1 MIGGV
6 LEKQQELRDGR
17 CEAGALCYGLGCYAI
32 VTFRAAYRQ
41 RPRQRD
47 ADHPRRGGRE
57 RYAGLDG
64 RRRECHLQSSRGG
77 RLRQISYRDRPRP
90 LSIRAMECGNEGAAN
105 DPRSYDPTSP
115 AYKQAAALA
124 QGVFRG
130 VIQDQTGGA
139 THYYAPAA
147 QALNNGL
154 VGQERIADSRT
165 GRHLAPMRMS
175 WVRRLI
181 TPGMPAFLE
190 TTAQGRLDCNSTASK
205 SRSFPS
211 GSPLH

>member
-1 MIGGV
+1 
-6 LEKQQELRDGR
+6 
-17 CEAGALCYGLGCYAI
+17 
-32 VTFRAAYRQ
+32 
-41 RPRQRD
+41 
-47 ADHPRRGGRE
+47 
-57 RYAGLDG
+57 
-64 RRRECHLQSSRGG
+64 
-77 RLRQISYRDRPRP
+77 
-90 LSIRAMECGNEGAAN
+90 MECGNEGAAN